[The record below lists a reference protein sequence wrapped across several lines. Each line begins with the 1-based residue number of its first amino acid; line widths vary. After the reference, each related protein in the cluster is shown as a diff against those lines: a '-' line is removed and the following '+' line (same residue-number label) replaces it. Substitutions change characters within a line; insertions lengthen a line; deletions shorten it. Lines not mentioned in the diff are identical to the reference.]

1 MPEEARRARGG
12 RGMRRDSRVAAD
24 DRRSIVLFASLV
36 LLLVM
41 NPLLENNRTGRGI
54 LVGILFFT
62 LVASALELSGQKERW
77 QWPVLLLLA
86 SSMVVTTVAYLSPG
100 RTILIL
106 SWGLTAAFF
115 GLVSS
120 ILFLHLGQPGV
131 VNTGRL
137 VVSASLYLLLA
148 MFWFAVYT
156 MLEIAQPGSFVQL
169 GSAPGILPRSALMYL
184 SLVTQTTLGYGDVL
198 PTTSIA
204 RMLAAL
210 QSTAGVFY
218 VAITVARLVSAYER
232 GNRAE
237 GRGKSSV
244 P

>member
-1 MPEEARRARGG
+1 
-12 RGMRRDSRVAAD
+12 MRRERSAAAD

-41 NPLLENNRTGRGI
+41 NPLLENNQTGRGI
-54 LVGILFFT
+54 LVGILFLT
-62 LVASALELSGQKERW
+62 LVASALELSAQKDRW
-77 QWPVLLLLA
+77 RWPVLLLLGL
-86 SSMVVTTVAYLSPG
+86 SMAVSAVAYLVPERG
-100 RTILIL
+100 ILIL

-115 GLVSS
+115 GLVSGV
-120 ILFLHLGQPGV
+120 LFRHLGQAGPV
-131 VNTGRL
+131 TTGRL

-148 MFWFAVYT
+148 MFWFAVYS
-156 MLEIAQPGSFVQL
+156 MLEVIHPGSFAQQP
-169 GSAPGILPRSALMYL
+169 GAPGDLPRSALMYL

-218 VAITVARLVSAYER
+218 VAITVTRLVTAYER
-232 GNRAE
+232 GNRGE

>member
-1 MPEEARRARGG
+1 
-12 RGMRRDSRVAAD
+12 MRRDSRVAAD

-36 LLLVM
+36 VLLVM
-41 NPLLENNRTGRGI
+41 NPLLENNQTGRGI
-54 LVGILFFT
+54 LVGILFLT
-62 LVASALELSGQKERW
+62 LVASALELSAQKKRW
-77 QWPVLLLLA
+77 RWPVLLLL
-86 SSMVVTTVAYLSPG
+86 VVCIAVNTAAYLAPQRG
-100 RTILIL
+100 ILIL

-115 GLVSS
+115 GLVSA
-120 ILFLHLGQPGV
+120 ILFLHLGQPGAV
-131 VNTGRL
+131 TTGRL

-156 MLEIAQPGSFVQL
+156 MLEIAHAGSFVQQ

-218 VAITVARLVSAYER
+218 VAITVARLVTAYER

-237 GRGKSSV
+237 GHGKSSV